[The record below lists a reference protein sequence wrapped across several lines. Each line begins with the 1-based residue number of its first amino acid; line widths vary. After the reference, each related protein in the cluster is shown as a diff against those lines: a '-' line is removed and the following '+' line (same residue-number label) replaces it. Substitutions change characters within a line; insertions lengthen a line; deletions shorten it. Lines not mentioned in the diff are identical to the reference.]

1 MCIGFCC
8 EGNGLT
14 KTAVEQ
20 ISGSLKVSKNKKD
33 AHSVSTENLPSDR

>member
-20 ISGSLKVSKNKKD
+20 ISESLKTSKNKKD
-33 AHSVSTENLPSDR
+33 AHVVPTEDLSSDR